1 MLKLHTLAQWMYG
14 FLDPESPYGLPGD
27 MYDDVI
33 PSGIHTYTRAD
44 RFYPPPLPVKLVPCR
59 GAPASARGI
68 FLSCIFAQNRVF
80 YYCYPAACRA
90 APLEGVSS

>member
-33 PSGIHTYTRAD
+33 PSAIHNFNGDY
-44 RFYPPPLPVKLVPCR
+44 L
-59 GAPASARGI
+59 I
-68 FLSCIFAQNRVF
+68 
-80 YYCYPAACRA
+80 
-90 APLEGVSS
+90 